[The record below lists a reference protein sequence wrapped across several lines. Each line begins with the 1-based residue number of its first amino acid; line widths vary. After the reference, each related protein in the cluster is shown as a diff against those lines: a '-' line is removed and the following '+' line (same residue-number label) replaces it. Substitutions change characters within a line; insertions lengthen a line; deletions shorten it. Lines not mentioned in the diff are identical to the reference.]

1 MPELTVLPD
10 GPFTRQ
16 QSAAVASRYTNVATE
31 DDQNTHF
38 RLAVRDTDGRMHW
51 RARNFEPE
59 AGYWL
64 NRYLTSDG
72 IRRAT
77 T

>member
-16 QSAAVASRYTNVATE
+16 QSAAVASQYTNVATE

-38 RLAVRDTDGRMHW
+38 CLVVRDTDGRMRW